1 MLNEI
6 NELFPYIHIIKKKK
20 AFSLDKYKHCA
31 FTSTPLQY
39 NQSGDPGQALYALAA
54 HVTYP

>member
-1 MLNEI
+1 MN
-6 NELFPYIHIIKKKK
+6 YSHIYTIKKKN

-31 FTSTPLQY
+31 FTSTLLQY